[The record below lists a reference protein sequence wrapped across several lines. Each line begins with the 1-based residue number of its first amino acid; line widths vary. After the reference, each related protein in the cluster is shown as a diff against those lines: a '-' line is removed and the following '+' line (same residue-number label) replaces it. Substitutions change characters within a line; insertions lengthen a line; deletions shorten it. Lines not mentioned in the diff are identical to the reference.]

1 MKNEIVIFENQGVR
15 LEVNLQDE
23 TVWLTQ
29 AQMALLFNVNQRT
42 ISDHINNIFNEK
54 ELIKETSTGKI
65 GKSSGGRIS
74 VAYNLDVII
83 SVSYRVKSQ
92 NGIIFRKW
100 ANKVLKE
107 YLLNGYAI
115 NQKRLDYLE
124 KTVKLINLVNRSRE
138 LFNGDEIKSVL
149 EVISSYTKALE

>member
-83 SVSYRVKSQ
+83 SVGYRVKSQ

-115 NQKRLDYLE
+115 N
-124 KTVKLINLVNRSRE
+124 
-138 LFNGDEIKSVL
+138 
-149 EVISSYTKALE
+149 